1 MIRNIAFDFGG
12 VIVDLDREEAVQAF
26 IRLGLEN
33 AGRIMPAASSTNIIR
48 QESSRN
54 WKKESSVKNPS
65 GKSWAYCAASRW
77 NAKKCGKRGW
87 AS

>member
-1 MIRNIAFDFGG
+1 MIKNIAFDFGG

-26 IRLGLEN
+26 RK
-33 AGRIMPAASSTNIIR
+33 MPAASSTNIIR